1 MLFRS
6 LVAATAALLLVAP
19 AAQAQDTSAPATYGS
34 VRLNSGF
41 TPDPH
46 SVSLTAGGSIDAS
59 SIGSPCTGSIAR
71 APDYEL
77 TYSAGS
83 LPLYIYVN
91 ASSDTT
97 LVVNGPDA
105 QWYCDDDSNGGTNPQ
120 VTFNT
125 PRSGTYDIWVG
136 TFGGG
141 TASATLH
148 ISELA
153 EDDDDGDYDGGDG
166 GGYPDTSLTA
176 TYGEVRLNSGFT
188 PDPYRVS
195 LTAGGSIQASAI
207 SSSCQGSIA
216 TAPDYEIT
224 YSAGS
229 LPLAIQTQADT
240 DTTLVVNGPDGQWYC
255 DDDSGGGTN
264 AQVYFSRPSS
274 GTYDIWVGTYGGGTQ
289 PATLLITEVP

>member
-1 MLFRS
+1 MLVRS
-6 LVAATAALLLVAP
+6 LIAATAALMLVAP
-19 AAQAQDTSAPATYGS
+19 AAHAQDASATATYGS
-34 VRLNSGF
+34 VRLDSGF

-59 SIGSPCTGSIAR
+59 TIGSPCTGSIAR

-83 LPLYIYVN
+83 LPLYIFAT
-91 ASSDTT
+91 ASTDTT
-97 LVVNGPDA
+97 LVVNGPDGL
-105 QWYCDDDSNGGTNPQ
+105 WYCDDDSNGGTNPQ
-120 VTFNT
+120 VTFNN

-141 TASATLH
+141 TASATLN
-148 ISELA
+148 ISEFS
-153 EDDDDGDYDGGDG
+153 EDSGNAG
-166 GGYPDTSLTA
+166 GGGSNYPSTSA
-176 TYGEVRLNSGFT
+176 RAAFGEVSLSSGFT
-188 PDPYRVS
+188 PDPHRVS
-195 LTAGGSIQASAI
+195 LTAGGSIQASVV

-216 TAPDYEIT
+216 MAPDYQIT
-224 YSAGS
+224 YTAGS
-229 LPLAIQTQADT
+229 LPLAIKTQANS

-264 AQVYFSRPSS
+264 AQVYFAKPSS
-274 GTYDIWVGTYGGGTQ
+274 GVYDIWVGTYSGGNT

>member
-1 MLFRS
+1 MLIRS
-6 LVAATAALLLVAP
+6 LIAATAALLLVAP
-19 AAQAQDTSAPATYGS
+19 AAQAQDPSAKATFGDVS
-34 VRLNSGF
+34 LSSGF

-59 SIGSPCTGSIAR
+59 TIGSPCRGSIAR
-71 APDYEL
+71 APDFEL
-77 TYSAGS
+77 TYSSGS
-83 LPLYIYVN
+83 LPLYIYAVS
-91 ASSDTT
+91 SSDTT
-97 LVVNGPDA
+97 LVVNGPDG

-120 VTFNT
+120 VTFNS

-136 TFGGG
+136 TFSGG
-141 TASATLH
+141 TTSATLN
-148 ISELA
+148 ITELS
-153 EDDDDGDYDGGDG
+153 GDRGAGDG
-166 GGYPDTSLTA
+166 GSPDTTLTA
-176 TYGEVRLNSGFT
+176 TFGEVSLSSGFT
-188 PDPYRVS
+188 PDPHRVS
-195 LTAGGSIQASAI
+195 LTAGGALSASNV

-229 LPLAIQTQADT
+229 LPLAIRTEANT

-264 AQVYFSRPSS
+264 AQVYFAKPAS
-274 GTYDIWVGTYGGGTQ
+274 GTYDIWVGTYGGGNQ